1 MNLLQTYKYYV
12 IYFLTLAIMLL
23 IVSVIFIYPAFH
35 KIISIK
41 NEISQEKLELEAKLN
56 LGLNAKK
63 IKEELTEVEN
73 SFQNLDTIFIKQGD
87 ELKLLSDLEELATK
101 NQVTLTIKPD
111 FNGQNVSNNITKIP
125 LELNVSGNFNKLMAF
140 INGLDSINFYFVTD
154 TFDLKKSDTTLN
166 LTLIGQAYI
175 KK

>member
-1 MNLLQTYKYYV
+1 
-12 IYFLTLAIMLL
+12 MLL